1 MDIQIGAQVKII
13 NPDDT
18 AEYGV
23 EVGDE
28 GVVVWIG
35 EYASYGVCIPKKS
48 DVYAYALNDLEV
60 IKPFQVP
67 EGFVLVEKSKI
78 RTWYQD
84 DDEPENFCNSES
96 DLNCLGDCLDDDD
109 IIAVNIH
116 ESAHISTRKVFG
128 VWKSNSPTDIQS
140 NFVLVDSREKAEEIV
155 ASNKAMIEAQD
166 PAPLKVG
173 DLVEPKDHRYTLA
186 SGACRYPY
194 AYVVSI
200 DPFQLMSEEGDMYWR
215 CTVEADGYKLLKSNV
230 QLPENVVARMVREG
244 LIAALEAQEPAND

>member
-1 MDIQIGAQVKII
+1 M
-13 NPDDT
+13 
-18 AEYGV
+18 
-23 EVGDE
+23 
-28 GVVVWIG
+28 
-35 EYASYGVCIPKKS
+35 
-48 DVYAYALNDLEV
+48 
-60 IKPFQVP
+60 P

-155 ASNKAMIEAQD
+155 ASNKAMIEAQ
-166 PAPLKVG
+166 
-173 DLVEPKDHRYTLA
+173 
-186 SGACRYPY
+186 
-194 AYVVSI
+194 
-200 DPFQLMSEEGDMYWR
+200 
-215 CTVEADGYKLLKSNV
+215 
-230 QLPENVVARMVREG
+230 
-244 LIAALEAQEPAND
+244 EPAND